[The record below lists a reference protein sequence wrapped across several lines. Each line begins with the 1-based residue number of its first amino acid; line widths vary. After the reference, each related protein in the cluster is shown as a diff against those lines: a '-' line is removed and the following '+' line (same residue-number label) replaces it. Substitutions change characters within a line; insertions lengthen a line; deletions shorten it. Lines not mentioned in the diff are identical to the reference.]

1 MPALAA
7 VAVVGGSLYA
17 ANRQGKAAD
26 RAADIQSQSA
36 QAGIE
41 QQNKQFEAIRALLD
55 PYVQGGYKGQA
66 GQLDLLGL
74 NGAAPQQSAID
85 AIKASPQFSSLL
97 KQGEESILSNAS
109 ATGGLRGGN
118 TQAALAQFSP
128 QLLSQLIEQQYG
140 RLGGMASLGQNAA
153 AGVGNAGIT
162 TGNAISGLLQQ
173 QGSALAGGA
182 LAQGKTQAGY
192 ANAIAGAFGTYTGL
206 GGSIGGGSP
215 PPVIGGINPAEP
227 YALTGTGARFSD
239 VRLKTCVRQIGT
251 AANGLALYRF
261 RYVWGGSEH
270 VGHMAH
276 EVAAAYPDAVSTH
289 PSGFLMVD
297 YSKV

>member
-17 ANRQGKAAD
+17 ANRQGKAVD

-41 QQNKQFEAIRALLD
+41 QQNKQFEAIQKLLS
-55 PYVQGGYKGQA
+55 PYVEGGYKGQT

-118 TQAALAQFSP
+118 TQAALGQFSP
-128 QLLSQLIEQQYG
+128 QLLSQLIDQQYS

-162 TGNAISGLLQQ
+162 TGNNISTLLQQ

-182 LAQGKTQAGY
+182 LAQGKAQAGY
-192 ANAIAGAFGTYTGL
+192 ASAI
-206 GGSIGGGSP
+206 
-215 PPVIGGINPAEP
+215 
-227 YALTGTGARFSD
+227 TGA
-239 VRLKTCVRQIGT
+239 IG
-251 AANGLALYRF
+251 NYFGM
-261 RYVWGGSEH
+261 GGK
-270 VGHMAH
+270 
-276 EVAAAYPDAVSTH
+276 
-289 PSGFLMVD
+289 F
-297 YSKV
+297 